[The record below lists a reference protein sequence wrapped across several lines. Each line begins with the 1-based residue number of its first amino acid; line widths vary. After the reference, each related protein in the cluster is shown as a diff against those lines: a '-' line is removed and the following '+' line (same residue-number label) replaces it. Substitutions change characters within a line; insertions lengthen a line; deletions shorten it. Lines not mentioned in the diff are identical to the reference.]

1 MRSLDHLGARS
12 TSLESKSRASARR
25 SRARRGSGAWW
36 RRTRVAAS
44 LSACVALA
52 VVVTMTRTRAR
63 WSFAREP
70 VETVER
76 ETVRMEDVCV
86 YSPSTTERA
95 RTALP
100 RLASTWRGTISIA
113 VLANVSDPR
122 EVMGI
127 AKSLG
132 DVEGDRNRVVV
143 TVVEDLP
150 EFGAGARF
158 PVNYLRNVAKAK
170 CVDELN
176 ATYVLVH
183 DVDFEVFTTPG
194 FLADVR
200 RVLTPGARRALVVP
214 AFELHTVWSKRLN
227 VKRDEILRARLSEK
241 RHGLNGSFQN
251 YYDVDALVDDLDA
264 SSSPMRLFE
273 MLVKRDQTSRRG
285 DDVDART
292 LNLTLPYSTKEKLRR
307 LVFERRLASG
317 FQTKY
322 WSVAHGPTNYTAFW
336 EDDTA
341 GTYRVFDRANDRHPW
356 YFEPYV
362 VLRVDELIDFDESFV
377 AYGFNKIAWITELAA
392 IGFEFYSTRNAWVV
406 HTNTHRTR
414 ATARLKGDDLAKCR
428 AHPASSTDFRLARIG
443 HSCIPAFLR
452 RLECAYGFSVAAN
465 VSFNN
470 VEVQNDVRFRLESDD
485 NIVCFA
491 GCLTDLEDATRTP
504 SAVTI
509 RGGRFVDVAPG
520 SDARR
525 RKRGLCQRFD
535 NLLKQE

>member
-1 MRSLDHLGARS
+1 
-12 TSLESKSRASARR
+12 
-25 SRARRGSGAWW
+25 
-36 RRTRVAAS
+36 
-44 LSACVALA
+44 
-52 VVVTMTRTRAR
+52 
-63 WSFAREP
+63 
-70 VETVER
+70 
-76 ETVRMEDVCV
+76 MEDVCV

-95 RTALP
+95 RAALP
-100 RLASTWRGTISIA
+100 RLASTWEGTISVA
-113 VLANVSDPR
+113 VLANVSDAR
-122 EVMGI
+122 EVVSL
-127 AKSLG
+127 AKLLG
-132 DVEGDRNRVVV
+132 DLEGDRDRVVI

-150 EFGAGARF
+150 EFRAGARF

-170 CVDELN
+170 CVEKLN
-176 ATYVLVH
+176 ARYVLVH
-183 DVDFEVFTTPG
+183 DVDFEVFTTVPKST

-200 RVLTPGARRALVVP
+200 RVLTPGARRALVIP
-214 AFELHTVWSKRLN
+214 AFELHAVWSRRLN
-227 VKRDEILRARLSEK
+227 IKRDEILRARLSEK
-241 RHGLNGSFQN
+241 RHAQNGLFQN
-251 YYDVDALVDDLDA
+251 YYDVDALVQDLDA

-273 MLVKRDQTSRRG
+273 MLVKRDQSSSRV
-285 DDVDART
+285 DDVDARA

-307 LVFERRLASG
+307 LVYERRLASG

-336 EDDTA
+336 EDNSE
-341 GTYRVFDRANDRHPW
+341 GTYRVFDRAANDRHPW

-362 VLRVDELIDFDESFV
+362 VLRADEAIDFDESFV

-392 IGFEFYSTRNAWVV
+392 IGFEFHSTRNAWVV
-406 HTNTHRTR
+406 HTNAHRTR
-414 ATARLKGDDLAKCR
+414 ATARLEGKDLAKCR

-452 RLECAYGFSVAAN
+452 RLECAYGFSLDAN
-465 VSFNN
+465 VSFDS
-470 VEVQNDVRFRLESDD
+470 VDVQNDVRFRLERDD

-525 RKRGLCQRFD
+525 RKRGLCQRFVVETGV
-535 NLLKQE
+535 KITRQA